1 MRNLATALALVL
13 TLSVAPSYAQNFGI
27 FFGDEPSDLFPRRP
41 GLAMCMTDRQ
51 IRDAVAD
58 EGYDNIALNAP
69 NEDHVQVRATRDG
82 AVYLLDFNAC
92 TGRIEGE
99 RRLR

>member
-1 MRNLATALALVL
+1 MRTLATALTLVL
-13 TLSVAPSYAQNFGI
+13 LLPFSAAHAQSFGI
-27 FFGDEPSDLFPRRP
+27 FFGDERDDLFPREPR
-41 GLAMCMTDRQ
+41 LALCMTDRQ

-58 EGYDNIALNAP
+58 AGYDNIALNAP

-92 TGRIEGE
+92 TGRIEDE